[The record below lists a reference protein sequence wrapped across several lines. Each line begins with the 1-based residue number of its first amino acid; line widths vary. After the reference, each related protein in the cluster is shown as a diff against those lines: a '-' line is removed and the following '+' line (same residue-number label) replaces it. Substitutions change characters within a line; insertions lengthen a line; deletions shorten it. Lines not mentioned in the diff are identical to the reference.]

1 VSKRNAAIWCK
12 LRVIFFIAQR
22 SSGQAWRGRYLTG
35 SGSSLTAPTRWN
47 AARFAY
53 SWEKQIMIRIL
64 LGLVLLVLL
73 VVGGFGLYV
82 WGALKVSYSS
92 GERSGYV
99 QKLSKKGWVCKTW
112 EGEMAMVTMPG
123 VAPEIFYFSV
133 RDDGVAQK
141 INNLMGKRVAISYG
155 QHKGVPTKC
164 FGETE
169 YHITDVRPV
178 E

>member
-1 VSKRNAAIWCK
+1 MDA
-12 LRVIFFIAQR
+12 RVPITT
-22 SSGQAWRGRYLTG
+22 L
-35 SGSSLTAPTRWN
+35 
-47 AARFAY
+47 
-53 SWEKQIMIRIL
+53 EKKQMKVRIL
-64 LGLVLLVLL
+64 LILVAVLVLIVGVL
-73 VVGGFGLYV
+73 GLYV
-82 WGALKVSYSS
+82 WGTLKVSYSS

-123 VAPEIFYFSV
+123 TAPEIFNFSV
-133 RDDGVAQK
+133 RNDAVAEK
-141 INNLMGKRVAISYG
+141 INRSMGKRVALSYE

-169 YHITDVRPV
+169 YFITDVRPV

>member
-1 VSKRNAAIWCK
+1 
-12 LRVIFFIAQR
+12 
-22 SSGQAWRGRYLTG
+22 
-35 SGSSLTAPTRWN
+35 
-47 AARFAY
+47 
-53 SWEKQIMIRIL
+53 MIRGIL
-64 LGLVLLVLL
+64 IAVVALLLI
-73 VVGGFGLYV
+73 VGGFGLYV

-92 GERSGYV
+92 GERSGFV

-123 VAPEIFYFSV
+123 TAPEIFYFSV
-133 RDDGVAQK
+133 RRDDIANK
-141 INNLMGKRVAISYG
+141 INGTMGKRVAMSYE

-169 YHITDVRPV
+169 YYVTDVRPV